1 MYFLQFKLL
10 KPLTEINNISI
21 TQFNSISFTENQ
33 SCLGRW
39 IFINC
44 YLWNS
49 KILTSINKNNYII
62 MNVLLSKFTTKHN
75 TAPFSQIKIEDYFP
89 AFQEGIALAKTEIDA
104 IVNNPEAPT
113 FENTVVA
120 MDFAGDILDR
130 LSSVFFNLNSAE
142 TSDEMQKIAQEV
154 SPLLSEF
161 GNDITLNAALFAKIK
176 TVYEQKENLNLT
188 PEQTTLL
195 DKKYKSFSRN
205 GANLPE
211 DKKDQL
217 REIDKELS
225 KLSLQFGEN
234 VLAETNAFELHLTD
248 EKDLAGLPEGTIEAA
263 RLLAKEKEKEGWIFT
278 LDHPSYVPF
287 LTYADNREL
296 RKKMAIAFG
305 ARSFQNNE
313 FDNQE
318 NVLKIAKLRFE
329 RANLLGYKTHAHF
342 VLEERM
348 AQSPEK
354 VFTFLNDLLAK
365 AKPAAQKEFAE
376 LAAFAKELD
385 GIEQLEKWDGAY
397 YSEKLK
403 QQLFNLDDEKLK
415 PYFQLEK
422 VLDGA
427 FTVAK
432 KLYGL
437 TFTEVFDIDKYH
449 EEVTTYEVT
458 DAENNLVSIFYADF
472 FPRKGK
478 RNGAWMTSFKS
489 QSKKDGVNERPH
501 ISNVCNF
508 TKPTETKPSL
518 LTFNEVTTLF
528 HEFGHGL
535 HGMLANTTY
544 PSLSGTSVFWDFV
557 ELPSQIMENWCYEP
571 EALALFANH
580 YETGEII
587 PIEYVQKIKESASFQ
602 EGMATLRQLSFGL
615 LDMAWHGQDPTS
627 ITDLKTFETE
637 QFANTQLYPDV
648 KENAMS
654 TAFSHIFQGG
664 YSSGYYSY
672 KWAEVLDADAFEY
685 FQESGIF
692 NVEVATKFKENVLSK
707 GGTEHPM
714 ILYKRFRG
722 QEPKPEALLK
732 RAGLL

>member
-1 MYFLQFKLL
+1 MQQNRTLNMNILLQKFDTKLD
-10 KPLTEINNISI
+10 
-21 TQFNSISFTENQ
+21 
-33 SCLGRW
+33 
-39 IFINC
+39 
-44 YLWNS
+44 
-49 KILTSINKNNYII
+49 
-62 MNVLLSKFTTKHN
+62 
-75 TAPFSQIKIEDYFP
+75 TAPFSKIKNEDYLP
-89 AFQEGIALAKTEIDA
+89 AFQEAIDLAKAEIDT
-104 IVNNPEAPT
+104 IVNNTETPS
-113 FENTVVA
+113 FENTIVA
-120 MDFAGDILDR
+120 LSFSGDTLDR
-130 LSSVFFNLNSAE
+130 ISSIFFNLNSAE

-161 GNDITLNAALFAKIK
+161 GNDVTLNAHLFARVK
-176 TVYEQKENLNLT
+176 TVYDQRDSLNLNAEQK
-188 PEQTTLL
+188 TLL
-195 DKKYKSFSRN
+195 DKQYKSFSRN

-211 DKKDQL
+211 DKKNQL

-263 RLLAKEKEKEGWIFT
+263 RSLAKAQEKQGWIFT
-278 LDHPSYVPF
+278 LDHPSYIPF
-287 LTYADNREL
+287 VTYADNRDL

-305 ARSFQNNE
+305 ARCFQNNE

-318 NVLKIAKLRFE
+318 IVLKIAKLRFE

-348 AQSPEK
+348 AESPEK
-354 VFTFLNDLLAK
+354 VLSFSNDLLAK
-365 AKPAAQKEFAE
+365 AKPAAQKEFDQ
-376 LAAFAKELD
+376 LSAFAKKLD
-385 GIEQLEKWDGAY
+385 GIEKLEKWDGAY

-422 VLDGA
+422 VLNGA
-427 FTVAK
+427 FAIAG

-449 EEVTTYEVT
+449 EEVMTYQVK
-458 DAENNLVSIFYADF
+458 DQNNDLVAVFYADF

-489 QSKKDGVNERPH
+489 QYIKNGVNERPH

-544 PSLSGTSVFWDFV
+544 PNLSGTSVYWDFV

-580 YETGEII
+580 YETGEVI
-587 PIEYVQKIKESASFQ
+587 PQEYVEKIKESASFQ
-602 EGMATLRQLSFGL
+602 EGLATMRQLSFGL
-615 LDMAWHGQDPTS
+615 LDMAWHGQDPTT
-627 ITDLKTFETE
+627 ITDIKAFETE
-637 QFANTQLYPDV
+637 QFASTQLYPDV

-685 FQESGIF
+685 FQENGIF
-692 NVEVATKFKENVLSK
+692 NKEVADKFKENILSK

-722 QEPKPEALLK
+722 QEPKPDALLK
-732 RAGLL
+732 RAGLI

>member
-1 MYFLQFKLL
+1 M
-10 KPLTEINNISI
+10 S
-21 TQFNSISFTENQ
+21 
-33 SCLGRW
+33 
-39 IFINC
+39 
-44 YLWNS
+44 
-49 KILTSINKNNYII
+49 ILTHHFN
-62 MNVLLSKFTTKHN
+62 TKYN
-75 TAPFSQIKIEDYFP
+75 TAPFSKIKNEDFLP
-89 AFQEGIALAKTEIDA
+89 AFQKGIELAKAEIDA
-104 IVNNPEAPT
+104 IVRNPTKPT
-113 FENTVVA
+113 FENTIEA
-120 MDFAGDILDR
+120 LAFSGDVLDR
-130 LSSVFFNLNSAE
+130 ISSIFFNLNSAE
-142 TSDEMQKIAQEV
+142 TNDEIQKIAQEV

-161 GNDITLNAALFAKIK
+161 GNDVRLNPDLFARVK
-176 TVYEQKENLNLT
+176 TVYEQRDKLNLN

-211 DKKDQL
+211 DKKNQL

-234 VLAETNAFELHLTD
+234 VLAETQAYELHITNESD
-248 EKDLAGLPEGTIEAA
+248 IAGLPEGTIEAA
-263 RLLAKEKEKEGWIFT
+263 HSLAKSQEKEGWIFT
-278 LDHPSYVPF
+278 LDYPSYVPF
-287 LTYADNREL
+287 VTYADNREL

-305 ARSFQNNE
+305 AKGFQNNE

-318 NVLKIAKLRFE
+318 IVLKIAKLRFD
-329 RANLLGYKTHAHF
+329 RAQVLGYASHAHF

-348 AQSPEK
+348 AESPEK
-354 VFTFLNDLLAK
+354 VKTFSNDLLEK
-365 AKPAAQKEFAE
+365 AKPAALKEFAQ
-376 LAAFAKELD
+376 LTAFAKELD

-403 QQLFNLDDEKLK
+403 QQLFNLDDEILK

-427 FTVAK
+427 FAVAQ
-432 KLYGL
+432 KLYGI
-437 TFTEVFDIDKYH
+437 TFEEIFEVDKYH
-449 EEVTTYEVT
+449 EEVKTYEVK
-458 DAENNLVSIFYADF
+458 DEEDQLVAVFYADF

-489 QSKKDGVNERPH
+489 QYIKKEINERPH
-501 ISNVCNF
+501 ISIVCNF

-528 HEFGHGL
+528 HEFGHAL

-544 PSLSGTSVFWDFV
+544 PSLSGTSVYWDFV
-557 ELPSQIMENWCYEP
+557 ELPSQILENWCYEP
-571 EALALFANH
+571 EALALFAYH
-580 YETGEII
+580 YQTGEII
-587 PIEYVQKIKESASFQ
+587 PMELVHKIKESASFQ
-602 EGMATLRQLSFGL
+602 EGMATMRQLSFGL
-615 LDMAWHGQDPTS
+615 LDMGWHAQDPS
-627 ITDLKTFETE
+627 NIKDIKAFETE
-637 QFANTQLYPDV
+637 QFAATQLYPDV

-654 TAFSHIFQGG
+654 TSFSHIFQGG

-685 FQESGIF
+685 FQEKGIF
-692 NVEVATKFKENVLSK
+692 NKEVATKFKENVLSK

-722 QEPKPEALLK
+722 QEPKPEALLR
-732 RAGLL
+732 RAGLV

>member
-1 MYFLQFKLL
+1 M
-10 KPLTEINNISI
+10 SI
-21 TQFNSISFTENQ
+21 LTQFFN
-33 SCLGRW
+33 
-39 IFINC
+39 
-44 YLWNS
+44 
-49 KILTSINKNNYII
+49 
-62 MNVLLSKFTTKHN
+62 TKHN

-89 AFQEGIALAKTEIDA
+89 AFQEGITLAKAEIDA

-113 FENTVVA
+113 FENTILA
-120 MDFAGDILDR
+120 MEFAGDILDR
-130 LSSVFFNLNSAE
+130 LSSIFFNLNSAE
-142 TSDEMQKIAQEV
+142 TNDEMQKIAQEV

-161 GNDITLNAALFAKIK
+161 GNDITLNAALFTKVKA
-176 TVYEQKENLNLT
+176 VYDQKQQLNLNA
-188 PEQTTLL
+188 EQTTLL

-205 GANLPE
+205 GANLAE

-225 KLSLQFGEN
+225 MLSLQFGEN

-248 EKDLAGLPEGTIEAA
+248 EKDLSGLPEGTIEAA
-263 RLLAKEKEKEGWIFT
+263 RLLAKSQEKEGWIFT

-376 LAAFAKELD
+376 LTAFAKKLD

-422 VLDGA
+422 VLEGA

-432 KLYGL
+432 KLFGL
-437 TFTEVFDIDKYH
+437 TFTEIFDIDKYH
-449 EEVTTYEVT
+449 EEVITYEVT
-458 DAENNLVSIFYADF
+458 DEQNNLVSIFYADF

-489 QSKKDGVNERPH
+489 QSIKDGVNERPH

-544 PSLSGTSVFWDFV
+544 PSLSGTSVYWDFV

-587 PIEYVQKIKESASFQ
+587 PQEYVQKIKESASFQ
-602 EGMATLRQLSFGL
+602 EGLATMRQLSFGL
-615 LDMAWHGQDPTS
+615 LDMAWHGQDPTN
-627 ITDLKTFETE
+627 ITDLKTFETA

-685 FQESGIF
+685 FQENGIF
-692 NVEVATKFKENVLSK
+692 NPEVAKKFKDNVLSK